1 MRKLLYSLFMTLV
14 MVSPAFADNNSLFYQ
29 HGKIYV
35 VVGVLS
41 IIFLGLSLYLIRL
54 DIRLSKMEKNK
65 HKISQ

>member
-1 MRKLLYSLFMTLV
+1 MSLMMFST
-14 MVSPAFADNNSLFYQ
+14 AFADNNSLFYQ

-41 IIFLGLSLYLIRL
+41 IIFLGLSMYLIRL

-65 HKISQ
+65 HKNSQ